1 MLKAI
6 SLTAVAAAALFSIG
20 CQTASAPGNS
30 ANVSVNGSANVV
42 NANQPIPPEFS
53 SKPANIDPA
62 NLPPGITDPK
72 KANSNT
78 VSNGQIAP
86 GINPN
91 KAVKTTTAP
100 TPKIPG
106 IPSEAEL
113 KKQMANTKIDPN
125 VVNGKVNP
133 PQPSNAQGNSIPKIM
148 QTGKPKPNNK

>member
-6 SLTAVAAAALFSIG
+6 SLTAVTTAALFSIG
-20 CQTASAPGNS
+20 CQTASAPSNS
-30 ANVSVNGSANVV
+30 SNVTVNGAV
-42 NANQPIPPEFS
+42 NAVNTNQPIPPEFS
-53 SKPANIDPA
+53 AKPTNIDPS

-78 VSNGQIAP
+78 ISNGQIAP

-91 KAVKTTTAP
+91 TAIKTTTGP

-125 VVNGKVNP
+125 AVNGKVNP
-133 PQPSNAQGNSIPKIM
+133 PQPSNVQGNEATMMK
-148 QTGKPKPNNK
+148 QTGKPKANQ

>member
-1 MLKAI
+1 MLKTI
-6 SLTAVAAAALFSIG
+6 SLTAVTVAALFSIG
-20 CQTASAPGNS
+20 CQTASAPSNS
-30 ANVSVNGSANVV
+30 ANGIVNGSVNSV
-42 NANQPIPPEFS
+42 NANQAIPPEFS

-78 VSNGQIAP
+78 ISNGQIAP

-91 KAVKTTTAP
+91 TAVKTTTGP

-125 VVNGKVNP
+125 AVNGKVNP
-133 PQPSNAQGNSIPKIM
+133 PQPSNAQDNSATMMK
-148 QTGKPKPNNK
+148 QTGKPKSDQ